1 MNSEKLAAFVEG
13 IEHDLSHAAATR
25 NIPSAARQALHS
37 AIDSVITAQR
47 ILLNPGSE
55 GAWRTP
61 AERFHL
67 PSDHAKWANYKQP
80 GEK

>member
-1 MNSEKLAAFVEG
+1 MIKTAMNSEKLAALVEG

-25 NIPSAARQALHS
+25 NIPSAARQALHA

-47 ILLNPGSE
+47 ILLNPE
-55 GAWRTP
+55 APTEVR
-61 AERFHL
+61 L
-67 PSDHAKWANYKQP
+67 PSGHAKWANYKQP